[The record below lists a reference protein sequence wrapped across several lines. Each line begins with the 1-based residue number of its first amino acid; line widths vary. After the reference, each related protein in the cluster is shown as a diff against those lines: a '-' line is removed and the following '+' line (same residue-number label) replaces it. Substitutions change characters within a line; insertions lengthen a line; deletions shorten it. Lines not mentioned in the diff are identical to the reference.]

1 MSMLPLVSMAG
12 FDDQPAEAAKAE
24 PLSRTPAAKRF
35 IANDP
40 AYQAAVTAYAAAP
53 ARKKAAHRLNM
64 IETLQAALR
73 EYHRRHPLSPA
84 AEKTKQAE
92 LAAANEVYVQR
103 PRQPIHIEYSEAL
116 NDGPAESTCSDH
128 SLPATCR
135 NTK

>member
-1 MSMLPLVSMAG
+1 MLPLVSMAR
-12 FDDQPAEAAKAE
+12 FDDQPAEAPKAE

-40 AYQAAVTAYAAAP
+40 TYQAAVTAYAAAP
-53 ARKKAAHRLNM
+53 ARKKAAHRLKM

-116 NDGPAESTCSDH
+116 NDGPAEST
-128 SLPATCR
+128 
-135 NTK
+135 